1 MASRIPKM
9 KVLLIGW
16 DAADWKIIHAL
27 VDAGKMPNLSKFIEE
42 GVIGNLATL
51 NPQLSPMLWTS
62 IATGKRPFKHGI
74 LGFIEPDPHG
84 GGVRPIT
91 NLSRKTKAIWNILSQ
106 TGMKCNVVGW
116 WPSHPAEPI
125 NGVMVSNLFQ
135 RAVAPFGEP
144 WPLRPGAIHPER
156 LTRNLAALRVHPQ
169 ELEVGLIMNFIPRLA
184 EIDQEKDRRVENL
197 AKIIADC
204 TTINKAATAL
214 MLHEPWD
221 FTAVYFDAIDHF
233 SHGFMNYHPPRLSWV
248 NERDYELYHHVVE
261 SGYIYHDLL
270 LGTLLDLADEDTTVM
285 IVSDHG
291 FHSDHLRPKGIPRE
305 PAGPA
310 AQHRPYGILAVRGP
324 GIIKDEIIYGA
335 SLLDICPTIL
345 TIFGLPVG
353 KDMDGKPLISLF
365 HRRPG
370 IETVQSW
377 DGIPGE
383 DGGHSPDKKIDP
395 IEAKEAINQLVALGY
410 IERPNEDNEKAAEE
424 SLRELRYNHACS
436 LMDAGLYV
444 KALPVFK
451 ELLDRWSD
459 EYRFG
464 IQLVHCYQ
472 GLGKTA
478 EARAILEALFDRKK
492 ENAREA
498 AGKLKRILKE
508 HESTPFTD
516 LGFEEQRE
524 LRMLRAEASRSP
536 YAMEYLMGSLL
547 FAEGKKKEAIAHLMK
562 AEKADRRQPALHVK
576 LGEVYLKMK
585 CRLDAERSFNKA
597 LSIDPENAE
606 AHLGLCQSYLQV
618 RKNVEAAE
626 AALTALGL
634 RYHNPRGHY
643 LLGTAL
649 HRMGRIDQ
657 AIEALTVAMTQNPC
671 YPEVYRRL
679 AHIYQRR
686 LKDPILAEKYRALA
700 ERSLERIKAVK
711 EGAVGTLIDQEES
724 AQTSLTSSDEILH
737 RPLISVPEGPLDLS
751 RTVVIVSGLPRSGTS
766 MMMQM
771 LAAGGIPPLTDG
783 SRQADESNP
792 KGYFEYE
799 KTKQLSQNAS
809 WLHEARGKSVK
820 VVAQLLSSL
829 PPMKELDYLIIFMER
844 PLEQVVSSQREMLRR
859 KGKAGTIL
867 SDERL
872 RNVFLRQINQ
882 AKWFLS
888 VKKIPTL
895 FVDYDKTT
903 QNPADTI
910 TKLASVLGESIDKKK
925 MVEAVDPALRHRY
938 GTDEPYDL

>member
-1 MASRIPKM
+1 MALRISKM

-51 NPQLSPMLWTS
+51 YPQLSPMLWTS

-106 TGMKCNVVGW
+106 TGKKCNVVGW

-125 NGVMVSNLFQ
+125 NGVMVSNLYQ
-135 RAVAPFGEP
+135 RAVAPYGEP

-156 LTRNLAALRVHPQ
+156 LTRNLASLRVHPQ
-169 ELEVGLIMNFIPRLA
+169 ELEVGLVMNFIPRLA
-184 EIDQEKDRRVENL
+184 EIDQEKDQRVENL

-221 FTAVYFDAIDHF
+221 FTAVYYDAIDHF
-233 SHGFMNYHPPRLSWV
+233 SHGFMNYHPPRPPWV

-270 LGTLLDLADEDTTVM
+270 LGTLLDLTDEDTTVM

-291 FHSDHLRPKGIPRE
+291 FHSDHLRPKGIPLE

-310 AQHRPYGILAVRGP
+310 AQHRPYGVLAVRGP

-365 HRRPG
+365 HKQPG

-377 DGIPGE
+377 DGIPGD
-383 DGGHSPDKKIDP
+383 DGGHPPDRRIDP

-410 IERPNEDNEKAAEE
+410 IERPNEDKEKAAEE

-436 LMDAGLYV
+436 LVDAGLYV
-444 KALPVFK
+444 KALPMFK
-451 ELLDRWSD
+451 ELLDRWPD

-464 IQLVHCYQ
+464 VQLVHCYQ

-478 EARAILEALFDRKK
+478 EARAMIEELFDRKK

-498 AGKLKRILKE
+498 AGKLKKFLKE
-508 HESTPFTD
+508 HENTPFKD
-516 LGFEEQRE
+516 LGFEKQRE

-547 FAEGKKKEAIAHLMK
+547 FAEGNKKEAIAHLMR

-634 RYHNPRGHY
+634 RYHNPRGHF

-649 HRMGRIDQ
+649 HRIGRIDQ
-657 AIEALTVAMTQNPC
+657 AIEALTVAMTQNPY
-671 YPEVYRRL
+671 YPEAYRRL
-679 AHIYQRR
+679 AYIYRHR
-686 LKDPILAEKYRALA
+686 LKDPVLAEKYRALA
-700 ERSLERIKAVK
+700 EKSWERIKAVR
-711 EGAVGTLIDQEES
+711 EGAVDTLIDQEES
-724 AQTSLTSSDEILH
+724 AQTSLTSSDEILR
-737 RPLISVPEGPLDLS
+737 RPPFSIPERPLDLS
-751 RTVVIVSGLPRSGTS
+751 RTVIIVSGLPRSGTS

-799 KTKQLSQNAS
+799 KSKQLGRNAS

-820 VVAQLLSSL
+820 IVAQLLSSL
-829 PPMKELDYLIIFMER
+829 PSMKDLDYLVIFMER
-844 PLEQVVSSQREMLRR
+844 PLEQVVSSQHEMLRR
-859 KGKAGTIL
+859 QGKTGTIL

-872 RNVFLRQINQ
+872 RNVFLRQIMQ

-903 QNPADTI
+903 QKSCRYDCKTCECARR
-910 TKLASVLGESIDKKK
+910 
-925 MVEAVDPALRHRY
+925 RH
-938 GTDEPYDL
+938 